1 MVSDIF
7 NGRVDLQ
14 KFRTPAYVT
23 FLDKLEENLKA
34 LKRVEDESNARVL
47 LALKAFSMYETFALI
62 SRYLKGTVSSGIN
75 EAMLAREYFGGEIHV
90 YAPAFK
96 AEEVRALATFCDS
109 IVFNSE
115 AQIDKFANLAR
126 KTARESGRE
135 IHIGLRVNPEYSE
148 VETQISS
155 ISGIWSVIGLL
166 ASCLLL
172 SMAVKICGLLIQ
184 VIAFGRMFELYV
196 LLAVSPLPCAF
207 FPLGDGSGG
216 GMSRITQKF
225 FKNFIAVCLQ
235 GVMIIV
241 SIRIFYMI
249 VGTALTALITAA
261 TAGSDPTTVVTDL
274 CYTMLLAGIVL
285 VMAVA
290 KCGTWAKSIMDA
302 M

>member
-1 MVSDIF
+1 MDGLKETLLNLIKSAM
-7 NGRVDLQ
+7 NGFD
-14 KFRTPAYVT
+14 
-23 FLDKLEENLKA
+23 
-34 LKRVEDESNARVL
+34 S
-47 LALKAFSMYETFALI
+47 
-62 SRYLKGTVSSGIN
+62 TVSSAQDILTGGLFDTNAVWSSVLALSNALKPFCYVVIGICLLIEIAQVAAKVDIIKWEHGLKLCVKMVFAKLCIDIAPTFLRACYN
-75 EAMLAREYFGGEIHV
+75 QASLWISSAMSVGG
-90 YAPAFK
+90 Y
-96 AEEVRALATFCDS
+96 T
-109 IVFNSE
+109 
-115 AQIDKFANLAR
+115 NLGSLM
-126 KTARESGRE
+126 TT
-135 IHIGLRVNPEYSE
+135 E

-184 VIAFGRMFELYV
+184 VIAFGRMFELYL

-235 GVMIIV
+235 GVMIII

-249 VGTALTALITAA
+249 VGTALTSLITSASG
-261 TAGSDPTTVVTDL
+261 GSDPTTVVTDL
-274 CYTMLLAGIVL
+274 CYVMLLAGIVL

-290 KCGTWAKSIMDA
+290 KCGSWAKSIMDA

>member
-1 MVSDIF
+1 MDGLKETLLNLIKSAM
-7 NGRVDLQ
+7 NGFD
-14 KFRTPAYVT
+14 
-23 FLDKLEENLKA
+23 
-34 LKRVEDESNARVL
+34 S
-47 LALKAFSMYETFALI
+47 
-62 SRYLKGTVSSGIN
+62 TVSSAQDVLTGGLFDTNAVWSSVLALSNALKPFCYVVIGICLLIEIAQVAAKVDIIKWEHGLKLCVKMVFAKLCIDVAPTFLRACYN
-75 EAMLAREYFGGEIHV
+75 QASLWISSAMSVGG
-90 YAPAFK
+90 Y
-96 AEEVRALATFCDS
+96 T
-109 IVFNSE
+109 
-115 AQIDKFANLAR
+115 NLGSLM
-126 KTARESGRE
+126 TT
-135 IHIGLRVNPEYSE
+135 E

-172 SMAVKICGLLIQ
+172 SMAIKICGLLIQ

-235 GVMIIV
+235 GVMIII

-249 VGTALTALITAA
+249 VGTALTSLITSASG
-261 TAGSDPTTVVTDL
+261 GSDPTTVVTDL
-274 CYTMLLAGIVL
+274 CYVMLLAGIVL

-290 KCGTWAKSIMDA
+290 KCGSWAKSIMDA

>member
-1 MVSDIF
+1 MDGLKETLLNLIKSAM
-7 NGRVDLQ
+7 NGFD
-14 KFRTPAYVT
+14 
-23 FLDKLEENLKA
+23 
-34 LKRVEDESNARVL
+34 S
-47 LALKAFSMYETFALI
+47 
-62 SRYLKGTVSSGIN
+62 TVSSAQDVLTGGLFDTNAVWSSVLALSNALKPFCYVVIGICLLIEIAQVAAKVDIIKWEHGLKLCVKMIFAKLCIDIAPTFLRACYN
-75 EAMLAREYFGGEIHV
+75 QASLWISSAMSVGG
-90 YAPAFK
+90 Y
-96 AEEVRALATFCDS
+96 T
-109 IVFNSE
+109 
-115 AQIDKFANLAR
+115 NLGSLM
-126 KTARESGRE
+126 TT
-135 IHIGLRVNPEYSE
+135 E

-235 GVMIIV
+235 GVMIII

-249 VGTALTALITAA
+249 VGTALTSLITSASG
-261 TAGSDPTTVVTDL
+261 GSDPTTVVTDL
-274 CYTMLLAGIVL
+274 CYVMLLAGIVL

-290 KCGTWAKSIMDA
+290 KCGSWAKSIMDA

>member
-1 MVSDIF
+1 MDGLKETLLNLIKSAM
-7 NGRVDLQ
+7 NGFD
-14 KFRTPAYVT
+14 
-23 FLDKLEENLKA
+23 
-34 LKRVEDESNARVL
+34 S
-47 LALKAFSMYETFALI
+47 
-62 SRYLKGTVSSGIN
+62 TVSSAQDVLTGGLFDTNAVWNSVLALSNALKPFCYVVIGICLLIEIAQVAAKVDIIKWEHGLKLCVKMVFAKLCIDVAPTFLRACYN
-75 EAMLAREYFGGEIHV
+75 QASLWISSAMSVGG
-90 YAPAFK
+90 Y
-96 AEEVRALATFCDS
+96 T
-109 IVFNSE
+109 
-115 AQIDKFANLAR
+115 NLGSLM
-126 KTARESGRE
+126 TT
-135 IHIGLRVNPEYSE
+135 E

-235 GVMIIV
+235 GVMIIIN
-241 SIRIFYMI
+241 IRIFYMI
-249 VGTALTALITAA
+249 VGTALTSLITSASG
-261 TAGSDPTTVVTDL
+261 GSDPTTVVTDL
-274 CYTMLLAGIVL
+274 CYVMLLAGIVL

-290 KCGTWAKSIMDA
+290 KCGSWAKSIMDA

>member
-1 MVSDIF
+1 MDGLKETLLNLIKSAM
-7 NGRVDLQ
+7 NGFD
-14 KFRTPAYVT
+14 
-23 FLDKLEENLKA
+23 
-34 LKRVEDESNARVL
+34 S
-47 LALKAFSMYETFALI
+47 
-62 SRYLKGTVSSGIN
+62 TVSSAQDVLTGGLFDTDAVWSSVLALSNALKPFCYVVIGICLLIEIAQVAAKVDIIKWEHGLKLCVKMVFAKLCIDVAPTFLRACYN
-75 EAMLAREYFGGEIHV
+75 QASLWISSAMSVGG
-90 YAPAFK
+90 Y
-96 AEEVRALATFCDS
+96 T
-109 IVFNSE
+109 
-115 AQIDKFANLAR
+115 NLGSLM
-126 KTARESGRE
+126 TT
-135 IHIGLRVNPEYSE
+135 E

-235 GVMIIV
+235 GVMIIIN
-241 SIRIFYMI
+241 IRIFYLI
-249 VGTALTALITAA
+249 VGTALTSLITSASG
-261 TAGSDPTTVVTDL
+261 GSDPTTVVTDL
-274 CYTMLLAGIVL
+274 CYVMLLAGIVL

-290 KCGTWAKSIMDA
+290 KCGSWAKSIMDA

>member
-1 MVSDIF
+1 MDGLKETLLNLIKSAM
-7 NGRVDLQ
+7 NGFD
-14 KFRTPAYVT
+14 
-23 FLDKLEENLKA
+23 
-34 LKRVEDESNARVL
+34 S
-47 LALKAFSMYETFALI
+47 
-62 SRYLKGTVSSGIN
+62 TVSSAQDVLTGGLFDTNAVWSSVLALSNALKPFCYVVIGICLLIEIAQVAAKVDIIKWEHGLKLCVKMVFAKLCIDIAPTFLRACYN
-75 EAMLAREYFGGEIHV
+75 QASLWISSAMSVGG
-90 YAPAFK
+90 Y
-96 AEEVRALATFCDS
+96 T
-109 IVFNSE
+109 
-115 AQIDKFANLAR
+115 NLGSLM
-126 KTARESGRE
+126 TT
-135 IHIGLRVNPEYSE
+135 E

-235 GVMIIV
+235 GVMIII

-249 VGTALTALITAA
+249 VGTALTSLITSASG
-261 TAGSDPTTVVTDL
+261 GSDPITVVTDL
-274 CYTMLLAGIVL
+274 CYVMLLAGIVL

-290 KCGTWAKSIMDA
+290 KCGSWAKSIMDA

>member
-1 MVSDIF
+1 MDGLKETLLNLIKSAM
-7 NGRVDLQ
+7 NGFD
-14 KFRTPAYVT
+14 
-23 FLDKLEENLKA
+23 
-34 LKRVEDESNARVL
+34 S
-47 LALKAFSMYETFALI
+47 
-62 SRYLKGTVSSGIN
+62 TVSSAQDVLTGGLFDTNAVWSSVFALSNALKPFCYVVIGICLLIEIAQVAAKVDIIKWEHGLKLCVKMVFAKLCIDIAPTFLRACYN
-75 EAMLAREYFGGEIHV
+75 QASLWISSAMSVGG
-90 YAPAFK
+90 Y
-96 AEEVRALATFCDS
+96 T
-109 IVFNSE
+109 
-115 AQIDKFANLAR
+115 NLGSLM
-126 KTARESGRE
+126 TT
-135 IHIGLRVNPEYSE
+135 E

-225 FKNFIAVCLQ
+225 FKNFIAACLQ
-235 GVMIIV
+235 GVMIII

-249 VGTALTALITAA
+249 VGTALTSLITSASG
-261 TAGSDPTTVVTDL
+261 GSDPTTVVTDL
-274 CYTMLLAGIVL
+274 CYVMLLAGIVL

-290 KCGTWAKSIMDA
+290 KCGSWAKSIMDA

>member
-1 MVSDIF
+1 MDGLKETLLNLIISAM
-7 NGRVDLQ
+7 NGFD
-14 KFRTPAYVT
+14 
-23 FLDKLEENLKA
+23 
-34 LKRVEDESNARVL
+34 S
-47 LALKAFSMYETFALI
+47 
-62 SRYLKGTVSSGIN
+62 TVSSAQDVLTGGLFDSNAVWSSVLALSNALKPFCYVVIGICLLIEIAQVAAKVDIIKWEHGLKLCVKMVFAKLCIDIAPTFLRACYN
-75 EAMLAREYFGGEIHV
+75 QASLWISSAMSVGG
-90 YAPAFK
+90 YTN
-96 AEEVRALATFCDS
+96 LGNLMT
-109 IVFNSE
+109 
-115 AQIDKFANLAR
+115 DK
-126 KTARESGRE
+126 
-135 IHIGLRVNPEYSE
+135 

-155 ISGIWSVIGLL
+155 VSGIWSVIGLL

-235 GVMIIV
+235 GVMIII

-249 VGTALTALITAA
+249 VGTALTSLITSASG
-261 TAGSDPTTVVTDL
+261 GSDPATVVTEL
-274 CYTMLLAGIVL
+274 CYVMLLAGIVL

-290 KCGTWAKSIMDA
+290 KCGSWAKSIMDA

>member
-1 MVSDIF
+1 MGGLKETLLNLIKSAM
-7 NGRVDLQ
+7 NGFD
-14 KFRTPAYVT
+14 
-23 FLDKLEENLKA
+23 
-34 LKRVEDESNARVL
+34 S
-47 LALKAFSMYETFALI
+47 
-62 SRYLKGTVSSGIN
+62 TVSSAQDVLTGGLFDTNAVWSSVLALSNALKPFCYVVIGICLLIEIAQVAAKVDIIKWEHGLKLCVKMVFAKLCIDIAPTFLRACYN
-75 EAMLAREYFGGEIHV
+75 QASLWISSAMSVGG
-90 YAPAFK
+90 Y
-96 AEEVRALATFCDS
+96 T
-109 IVFNSE
+109 
-115 AQIDKFANLAR
+115 NLGSLM
-126 KTARESGRE
+126 TT
-135 IHIGLRVNPEYSE
+135 E

-184 VIAFGRMFELYV
+184 VIAFGRMFELYL

-235 GVMIIV
+235 GVMIII

-249 VGTALTALITAA
+249 VGTALTSLITSASG
-261 TAGSDPTTVVTDL
+261 GSDPTTVVTDL
-274 CYTMLLAGIVL
+274 CYVMLLAGIVL

-290 KCGTWAKSIMDA
+290 KCGSWAKSIMDA

>member
-1 MVSDIF
+1 MGGLKETLLNLIKSAM
-7 NGRVDLQ
+7 NGFD
-14 KFRTPAYVT
+14 
-23 FLDKLEENLKA
+23 
-34 LKRVEDESNARVL
+34 S
-47 LALKAFSMYETFALI
+47 
-62 SRYLKGTVSSGIN
+62 TVSSAQDVLTGGLFDTNAVWSSVLALSNALKPFCYVVIGICLLIEIAQVAAKVDIIKWEHGLKLCVKMVFAKLCIDIAPTFLRACYN
-75 EAMLAREYFGGEIHV
+75 QASLWISSAMSVGG
-90 YAPAFK
+90 Y
-96 AEEVRALATFCDS
+96 T
-109 IVFNSE
+109 
-115 AQIDKFANLAR
+115 NLGSLM
-126 KTARESGRE
+126 TT
-135 IHIGLRVNPEYSE
+135 E

-235 GVMIIV
+235 GVMIII

-249 VGTALTALITAA
+249 VGTALTSLITSASG
-261 TAGSDPTTVVTDL
+261 GSDPTTVVTDL
-274 CYTMLLAGIVL
+274 CYVMLLAGIVL

-290 KCGTWAKSIMDA
+290 KCGSWAKSIMDA

>member
-1 MVSDIF
+1 MDGLKETLLNLIKSAMNGFDSTVSNAQDVLTGGLFDTNAVWSSVLALSNALKPFCYVVIGICLLIEIARVAAKVDIIKWEHGLKLCVKMVFAKLCIDIA
-7 NGRVDLQ
+7 
-14 KFRTPAYVT
+14 PT
-23 FLDKLEENLKA
+23 FLRACYNQASIWISSAMTAGSYTNLGS
-34 LKRVEDESNARVL
+34 L
-47 LALKAFSMYETFALI
+47 MT
-62 SRYLKGTVSSGIN
+62 T
-75 EAMLAREYFGGEIHV
+75 
-90 YAPAFK
+90 
-96 AEEVRALATFCDS
+96 
-109 IVFNSE
+109 
-115 AQIDKFANLAR
+115 
-126 KTARESGRE
+126 
-135 IHIGLRVNPEYSE
+135 E

-249 VGTALTALITAA
+249 VGTALTALITSA

-290 KCGTWAKSIMDA
+290 KCGSWAKSIMDA

>member
-1 MVSDIF
+1 MGGLKETLLNLIKSAM
-7 NGRVDLQ
+7 NGFD
-14 KFRTPAYVT
+14 
-23 FLDKLEENLKA
+23 
-34 LKRVEDESNARVL
+34 S
-47 LALKAFSMYETFALI
+47 
-62 SRYLKGTVSSGIN
+62 TVSSAQDVLTGGLFDTNAVWSSVLALSNALKPFCYVVIGICLLIEIAQVAAKVDIIKWEHGLKLCVKMVFAKLCIDIAPTFLRACYN
-75 EAMLAREYFGGEIHV
+75 QASLWISSAMSVGG
-90 YAPAFK
+90 Y
-96 AEEVRALATFCDS
+96 T
-109 IVFNSE
+109 
-115 AQIDKFANLAR
+115 NLGSLM
-126 KTARESGRE
+126 TT
-135 IHIGLRVNPEYSE
+135 E
-148 VETQISS
+148 VETQINS

-235 GVMIIV
+235 GVMIII

-249 VGTALTALITAA
+249 VGTALTSLITSASG
-261 TAGSDPTTVVTDL
+261 GSDPTTVVTDL
-274 CYTMLLAGIVL
+274 CYVMLLAGIVL
-285 VMAVA
+285 VMAIA
-290 KCGTWAKSIMDA
+290 KCGSWAKSIMDA

>member
-1 MVSDIF
+1 MDGLKETLLNLIKSAM
-7 NGRVDLQ
+7 NGFD
-14 KFRTPAYVT
+14 
-23 FLDKLEENLKA
+23 
-34 LKRVEDESNARVL
+34 S
-47 LALKAFSMYETFALI
+47 
-62 SRYLKGTVSSGIN
+62 TVSSAQDVLTGGLFDTNAVWSSVLALSNALKPFCYVVIGICLLIEIAQVAAKVDIIKWEHGLKLCVKMVFAKLCIDIAPTFLRACYN
-75 EAMLAREYFGGEIHV
+75 QASLWISSAMSVGG
-90 YAPAFK
+90 Y
-96 AEEVRALATFCDS
+96 T
-109 IVFNSE
+109 
-115 AQIDKFANLAR
+115 NLGSLM
-126 KTARESGRE
+126 TT
-135 IHIGLRVNPEYSE
+135 E

-196 LLAVSPLPCAF
+196 LVAVSPLPCAF

-235 GVMIIV
+235 GVMIII

-249 VGTALTALITAA
+249 VGTALTSLITSASG
-261 TAGSDPTTVVTDL
+261 GSDPTTVVTDL
-274 CYTMLLAGIVL
+274 CYVMLLAGIVL

-290 KCGTWAKSIMDA
+290 KCGSWAKSIMDA

>member
-1 MVSDIF
+1 MDGLKETLLNLIKSAM
-7 NGRVDLQ
+7 NGFD
-14 KFRTPAYVT
+14 
-23 FLDKLEENLKA
+23 
-34 LKRVEDESNARVL
+34 S
-47 LALKAFSMYETFALI
+47 
-62 SRYLKGTVSSGIN
+62 TVSSAQDVLTGGLFDTNAVWSSVLALSNALKPFCYVVIGICLLIEIAQVAAKVDIIKWEHGLKLCVKMVFAKLCIDVAPTFLRACYN
-75 EAMLAREYFGGEIHV
+75 QASLWISSAMSVGG
-90 YAPAFK
+90 Y
-96 AEEVRALATFCDS
+96 T
-109 IVFNSE
+109 
-115 AQIDKFANLAR
+115 NLGSLM
-126 KTARESGRE
+126 TT
-135 IHIGLRVNPEYSE
+135 E

-235 GVMIIV
+235 GVMIIIN
-241 SIRIFYMI
+241 IRIFYMI
-249 VGTALTALITAA
+249 VGTALTSLITSASG
-261 TAGSDPTTVVTDL
+261 GSDPTTVVADL
-274 CYTMLLAGIVL
+274 CYVMLLAGIVL

-290 KCGTWAKSIMDA
+290 KCGSWAKSIMDA

>member
-1 MVSDIF
+1 MDGLKETLLNLIKSAM
-7 NGRVDLQ
+7 NGFD
-14 KFRTPAYVT
+14 
-23 FLDKLEENLKA
+23 
-34 LKRVEDESNARVL
+34 S
-47 LALKAFSMYETFALI
+47 
-62 SRYLKGTVSSGIN
+62 TVSS
-75 EAMLAREYFGGEIHV
+75 AQDVLTGGLFDTNAV
-90 YAPAFK
+90 WSS
-96 AEEVRALATFCDS
+96 ALALSNALKPFCYVVIGICLLIEIAQVAAKVDIIKWEHGLKLCVKMVFAKLCIDIAPTFLRACYNQAS
-109 IVFNSE
+109 LWISSAMSVGGYT
-115 AQIDKFANLAR
+115 NLGSLM
-126 KTARESGRE
+126 TT
-135 IHIGLRVNPEYSE
+135 E

-235 GVMIIV
+235 GVMIII

-249 VGTALTALITAA
+249 VGTALTSLITSASG
-261 TAGSDPTTVVTDL
+261 GSDPTTVVTDL
-274 CYTMLLAGIVL
+274 CYVMLLAGIVL

-290 KCGTWAKSIMDA
+290 KCGSWAKSIMDA

>member
-1 MVSDIF
+1 MDGLKETLLNLIESAM
-7 NGRVDLQ
+7 NGFD
-14 KFRTPAYVT
+14 
-23 FLDKLEENLKA
+23 
-34 LKRVEDESNARVL
+34 S
-47 LALKAFSMYETFALI
+47 
-62 SRYLKGTVSSGIN
+62 TVSSAQDVLTGGLFDTNAVWSSVLALSNALKPFCYVVIGICLLIEIAQVAAKVDIIKWEHGLKLCVKMVFAKLCIDIAPTFLRACYN
-75 EAMLAREYFGGEIHV
+75 QASLWISSAMSVGG
-90 YAPAFK
+90 Y
-96 AEEVRALATFCDS
+96 T
-109 IVFNSE
+109 
-115 AQIDKFANLAR
+115 NLGSLM
-126 KTARESGRE
+126 TT
-135 IHIGLRVNPEYSE
+135 E

-235 GVMIIV
+235 GVMIII

-249 VGTALTALITAA
+249 VGTALTSLITSASG
-261 TAGSDPTTVVTDL
+261 GSDPTTVVTDL
-274 CYTMLLAGIVL
+274 CYVMLLAGIVL

-290 KCGTWAKSIMDA
+290 KCGSWAKSIMDA

>member
-1 MVSDIF
+1 MDGLKETLLNLIKSAM
-7 NGRVDLQ
+7 NGFD
-14 KFRTPAYVT
+14 
-23 FLDKLEENLKA
+23 
-34 LKRVEDESNARVL
+34 S
-47 LALKAFSMYETFALI
+47 
-62 SRYLKGTVSSGIN
+62 TVSSAQDVLTGGLFDTNAVWSSVLALSNALKPFCYVVIGICLLIEIAQVAAKVDIIKWEHGLKLCVKMVFAKLCIDIAPTFLRACYN
-75 EAMLAREYFGGEIHV
+75 QASLWISSAMSVGGYTNLGSLMTTEA
-90 YAPAFK
+90 
-96 AEEVRALATFCDS
+96 
-109 IVFNSE
+109 
-115 AQIDKFANLAR
+115 
-126 KTARESGRE
+126 
-135 IHIGLRVNPEYSE
+135 
-148 VETQISS
+148 ETQISS

-235 GVMIIV
+235 GVMIII

-249 VGTALTALITAA
+249 VGTALTSLITSASG
-261 TAGSDPTTVVTDL
+261 GSDPTTVVTDL
-274 CYTMLLAGIVL
+274 CYVMLLAGIVL

-290 KCGTWAKSIMDA
+290 KCGSWAKSIMDA

>member
-1 MVSDIF
+1 MDGLKETLLNLIKSAM
-7 NGRVDLQ
+7 NGFD
-14 KFRTPAYVT
+14 
-23 FLDKLEENLKA
+23 
-34 LKRVEDESNARVL
+34 S
-47 LALKAFSMYETFALI
+47 
-62 SRYLKGTVSSGIN
+62 TVSSAQDVLTGGLFDTNAVWSSVLALSNALKPFCYVVIGICLLIEIAQVAAKVDIIKWEHGLKLCVKMVFAKLCIDVAPTFLRACYN
-75 EAMLAREYFGGEIHV
+75 QASLWISSAMSVGG
-90 YAPAFK
+90 Y
-96 AEEVRALATFCDS
+96 T
-109 IVFNSE
+109 
-115 AQIDKFANLAR
+115 NLGSLM
-126 KTARESGRE
+126 TT
-135 IHIGLRVNPEYSE
+135 E

-155 ISGIWSVIGLL
+155 ISGILSVIGLL

-235 GVMIIV
+235 GVMIIIN
-241 SIRIFYMI
+241 IRIFYMI
-249 VGTALTALITAA
+249 VGTALTSLITSASG
-261 TAGSDPTTVVTDL
+261 GSDPTTVVTDL
-274 CYTMLLAGIVL
+274 CYVMLLAGIVL

-290 KCGTWAKSIMDA
+290 KCGSWAKSIMDA

>member
-1 MVSDIF
+1 MGGLKETLLNLIKSAM
-7 NGRVDLQ
+7 NGFD
-14 KFRTPAYVT
+14 
-23 FLDKLEENLKA
+23 
-34 LKRVEDESNARVL
+34 S
-47 LALKAFSMYETFALI
+47 
-62 SRYLKGTVSSGIN
+62 TVSSAQDVLTGGLFDTNAVWSSVLALSNALKPFCYVVIGICLLIEIAQVAAKVDIIKWEHGLKLCVKMVFAKLCIDIAPTFLRACYN
-75 EAMLAREYFGGEIHV
+75 QASLWISSAMSVGG
-90 YAPAFK
+90 Y
-96 AEEVRALATFCDS
+96 T
-109 IVFNSE
+109 
-115 AQIDKFANLAR
+115 NLGSLM
-126 KTARESGRE
+126 TT
-135 IHIGLRVNPEYSE
+135 E
-148 VETQISS
+148 VETQINS

-235 GVMIIV
+235 GVMIII

-249 VGTALTALITAA
+249 VGTALTSLITSASG
-261 TAGSDPTTVVTDL
+261 GSDPTTVVTDL
-274 CYTMLLAGIVL
+274 CYVMLLAGIVL

-290 KCGTWAKSIMDA
+290 KCGSWAKSIMDA